1 MCTPHLGHQGPVS
14 LTCARTLFS
23 IHTQSLLR
31 LCSLLTKSCPSIS
44 QGTEFPRELVNY
56 KSVYNSLSVAYT
68 SFRSL
73 CSGQYVL
80 VFCFI
85 QFSWLCDK
93 QSQLPYK
100 VSPIQSKNYWR
111 KKRLCFLNFMGTPT
125 APVPK
130 HNERATLPLLCVSIL
145 TGVWISRERI
155 PLVQGNMVQQRNWS
169 FFFFPPD
176 FFQKFVCIMTTTG
189 KGSFLLFQYFS
200 LCYCSNKRWSIF
212 CHCWVLS
219 PIMRNVI

>member
-14 LTCARTLFS
+14 LTCARTQFS

-145 TGVWISRERI
+145 TGVWISREQI
-155 PLVQGNMVQQRNWS
+155 PLVQGNMVQQRNCS
-169 FFFFPPD
+169 FFFSPLIFSKSLSALRQLLEKD
-176 FFQKFVCIMTTTG
+176 LFCFF
-189 KGSFLLFQYFS
+189 
-200 LCYCSNKRWSIF
+200 SIF
-212 CHCWVLS
+212 LFA
-219 PIMRNVI
+219 IAVIKGESFSVSVEYHPLLWGM

>member
-145 TGVWISRERI
+145 TGVWISREQI
-155 PLVQGNMVQQRNWS
+155 PLVQGNMVQQRNCS
-169 FFFFPPD
+169 FLFFSPWFFP
-176 FFQKFVCIMTTTG
+176 KVCLHYDNCWKMIF
-189 KGSFLLFQYFS
+189 SAFSVFFS
-200 LCYCSNKRWSIF
+200 L
-212 CHCWVLS
+212 LLQ
-219 PIMRNVI
+219 